1 MDGMERRIEEAIQ
14 QTRVVRPPRQHLAT
28 FGVTNVHYYIVTEPA
43 YRELVGGS
51 EEESVIRQGRVISQ
65 RPTIVT
71 PTYMLSLEGF
81 SENARRY
88 MESLVHRFG
97 PHSPGLLYR
106 YRNEPG
112 GLEIVSGPV
121 AGVAARIREDL
132 NSKGE
137 NNAAVI
143 VGVDEL
149 WDVSMLKFIYEYTAS
164 SLASNVSEMQAMG
177 LLDPQPPTSV
187 PRGVVQHIE
196 RLFRQ
201 VEEGL
206 DPKVLKEEL
215 DRWGLFEH
223 YQDRFFGLFRR
234 KS

>member
-1 MDGMERRIEEAIQ
+1 
-14 QTRVVRPPRQHLAT
+14 
-28 FGVTNVHYYIVTEPA
+28 
-43 YRELVGGS
+43 
-51 EEESVIRQGRVISQ
+51 
-65 RPTIVT
+65 
-71 PTYMLSLEGF
+71 
-81 SENARRY
+81 
-88 MESLVHRFG
+88 
-97 PHSPGLLYR
+97 
-106 YRNEPG
+106 
-112 GLEIVSGPV
+112 
-121 AGVAARIREDL
+121 
-132 NSKGE
+132 
-137 NNAAVI
+137 
-143 VGVDEL
+143 
-149 WDVSMLKFIYEYTAS
+149 MLKFIYEYTAS